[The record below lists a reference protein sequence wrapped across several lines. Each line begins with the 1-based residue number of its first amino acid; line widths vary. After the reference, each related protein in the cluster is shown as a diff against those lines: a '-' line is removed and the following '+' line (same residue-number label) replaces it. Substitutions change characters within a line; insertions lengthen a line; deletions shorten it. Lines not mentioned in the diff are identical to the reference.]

1 MTIDCT
7 LDNLKIPALPT
18 YVNEFG
24 TKKQDGG
31 LTTAECTDDAML
43 PFRKMRPYEINED
56 AETTEIQHNAVF
68 VAKAA
73 NITLTLHD
81 CSDSF
86 LGCEAR
92 VINVS
97 SGNITVKG
105 GVSGIDGG
113 TAGIT
118 VPAKR
123 EIRLIFL
130 SDGWHSSYDDF
141 CNITE
146 KEIADSAVTTNKIKD
161 SSVMNSKIGET
172 LTIANGGT
180 GATTATQAINNLAAG
195 IDEDTADGSDTM
207 GFITTDSTSIDLNA
221 DDKKIYKRSG
231 LRVWNWIK
239 GKVKAVLGLDETSLT
254 TKTITSTGTITASTS
269 MTSAEFHA
277 NSYFPKD
284 NVDSFLSFI
293 QQTDGNSFIRINT
306 PHKVSIEPGEGLNVS
321 GNCTMAKNLTV
332 NGSITATEFKG
343 DVKGNA
349 DTATAVLDC
358 GNTARTIKIGYAG
371 ITLASCRFLAAYNED
386 GSQICSIPLSAVSV
400 GNADTV
406 DSHHFNWAG
415 KDGQPTWVWGG
426 DDSENQ
432 YVYNPSNFNVN
443 YANSAGSVAWS
454 NVSGKPAYITGSY
467 SNGVLNLYTN

>member
-1 MTIDCT
+1 MKEK
-7 LDNLKIPALPT
+7 N
-18 YVNEFG
+18 
-24 TKKQDGG
+24 
-31 LTTAECTDDAML
+31 
-43 PFRKMRPYEINED
+43 
-56 AETTEIQHNAVF
+56 
-68 VAKAA
+68 
-73 NITLTLHD
+73 
-81 CSDSF
+81 F
-86 LGCEAR
+86 LGLEGLKYFWTKIEAKT
-92 VINVS
+92 IKIIEDKIAQIIANAPEDLD
-97 SGNITVKG
+97 T
-105 GVSGIDGG
+105 
-113 TAGIT
+113 
-118 VPAKR
+118 
-123 EIRLIFL
+123 L
-130 SDGWHSSYDDF
+130 
-141 CNITE
+141 
-146 KEIADSAVTTNKIKD
+146 KEIADWISTHEDSASAMNTAILANTEAISGKADKSHTHTKSQITDFPTSLKNPNALTVNGKTYDGSSAVNAGVQT
-161 SSVMNSKIGET
+161 V
-172 LTIANGGT
+172 ANGGT

-332 NGSITATEFKG
+332 NGSIITTEFKG

-358 GNTARTIKIGYAG
+358 GDTARTIKIGYAG
-371 ITLASCRFLAAYNED
+371 MNLASCRYLAAYNED
-386 GSQICSIPLSAVSV
+386 GSQIRTIPISAVSV

-406 DSHHFNWAG
+406 DSHHFNWTG
-415 KDGQPTWVWGG
+415 KGGQPTWVWGG
-426 DDSENQ
+426 DDSANQ

-454 NVSGKPAYITGSY
+454 NVSGKPAYITVSY
-467 SNGVLNLYTN
+467 SNGILNLYTN

>member
-1 MTIDCT
+1 MKEK
-7 LDNLKIPALPT
+7 N
-18 YVNEFG
+18 
-24 TKKQDGG
+24 
-31 LTTAECTDDAML
+31 
-43 PFRKMRPYEINED
+43 
-56 AETTEIQHNAVF
+56 
-68 VAKAA
+68 
-73 NITLTLHD
+73 
-81 CSDSF
+81 F
-86 LGCEAR
+86 LGLEGLKYFWTKIEAKT
-92 VINVS
+92 IKIIEDKIAQIIANAPEDLD
-97 SGNITVKG
+97 T
-105 GVSGIDGG
+105 
-113 TAGIT
+113 
-118 VPAKR
+118 
-123 EIRLIFL
+123 L
-130 SDGWHSSYDDF
+130 
-141 CNITE
+141 
-146 KEIADSAVTTNKIKD
+146 KEIADWISTHEDSASAMNTAILANTEAISGKADKSHTHTKSQITDFPTSLKNPNALTVNGKTYDGSSAVNAGVQT
-161 SSVMNSKIGET
+161 V
-172 LTIANGGT
+172 ANGGT

-332 NGSITATEFKG
+332 NGSIIATEFKG

-358 GNTARTIKIGYAG
+358 GDTARTIKIGYAG
-371 ITLASCRFLAAYNED
+371 MNLASCRYLAAYNED
-386 GSQICSIPLSAVSV
+386 GSQIRTIPISAVSV

-406 DSHHFNWAG
+406 DSHHFNWVG
-415 KDGQPTWVWGG
+415 KGGQPTWVWGG
-426 DDSENQ
+426 DDSANQ

-467 SNGVLNLYTN
+467 SNGILNLYTN